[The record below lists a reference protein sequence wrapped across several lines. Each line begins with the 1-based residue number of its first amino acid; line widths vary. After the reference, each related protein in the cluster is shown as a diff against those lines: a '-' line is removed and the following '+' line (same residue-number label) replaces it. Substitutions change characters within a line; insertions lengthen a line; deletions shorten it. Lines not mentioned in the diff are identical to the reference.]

1 MFALLLFNV
10 LVERLGTEGLKKSIG
25 TYKKIFLNTVTV
37 GIKVIFLAVAVFIG
51 PSVSLAQDPAE
62 EDTNT
67 LYKKIAERVRLFAT
81 IELEA
86 IYEKDFEHKKT
97 DEHQANM
104 DLEGE
109 VEFFDWLW
117 GFAKWAYDQEETEL
131 EELYLTFSNIEAM
144 PVVLSIGKIELPF
157 ALYDTNMVSDP
168 FTLEIAETFETAV
181 LLEFEQEEFF
191 ASVFAAH
198 GRKFYDNNRL
208 FRLFGASCE
217 YTLEYDE
224 VVVSVGTGW
233 MNNLFTSDEASFFLS
248 DEELVLKDPVPA
260 FSANF
265 LCEVDPFD
273 LMVEYVTCTDDPEY
287 IEEDEIEKG
296 KPPQVWNVELGYTFD
311 LFEWETTLAFGYQGS
326 DNALDFLP
334 ERRLSGG
341 FIVAIAD
348 NIKASFEYAHDTD
361 YSRSDGGTG
370 KDGNVVSFQLELE
383 F

>member
-1 MFALLLFNV
+1 MMCFFFNAI
-10 LVERLGTEGLKKSIG
+10 VESLGTEGLKKSIG
-25 TYKKIFLNTVTV
+25 TYMRILSITRVATGIVVLFLQHTVL
-37 GIKVIFLAVAVFIG
+37 FASA
-51 PSVSLAQDPAE
+51 PSLAE
-62 EDTNT
+62 EVIEEKK
-67 LYKKIAERVRLFAT
+67 LYEKIADRVRIFAT

-86 IYEKDFEHKKT
+86 IYEKDFENKKT
-97 DEHQANM
+97 DEHQLNV

-109 VEFFDWLW
+109 VEFFERLW
-117 GFAKWAYDQEETEL
+117 GFGTWAYDQEETEL
-131 EELYLTFSNIEAM
+131 EELYVTLFDLETV
-144 PVVLSIGKIELPF
+144 PVSLSIGKIELPF

-181 LLEFEQEEFF
+181 RLDYEYDEFF
-191 ASVFAAH
+191 ASVFSGH
-198 GRKFYDNNRL
+198 GRRFRDNNCL

-224 VVVSVGTGW
+224 VVVSMGAGW
-233 MNNLFTSDEASFFLS
+233 MNNIYSSDELSFFLG
-248 DEELVLKDPVPA
+248 DENLILKDPVPG
-260 FSANF
+260 FSLNF
-265 LCEVDPFD
+265 LCEVEPFD
-273 LMVEYVTCTDDPEY
+273 LMVEYVSATDDPEF

-296 KPPQVWNVELGYTFD
+296 NPPQVWNVELGYTFD
-311 LFEWETTLAFGYQGS
+311 LFEWETTVAFGYQGS

-348 NIKASFEYAHDTD
+348 NIKASFEYAYDTD

-370 KDGNVVSFQLELE
+370 EDGNVVSFQLELE